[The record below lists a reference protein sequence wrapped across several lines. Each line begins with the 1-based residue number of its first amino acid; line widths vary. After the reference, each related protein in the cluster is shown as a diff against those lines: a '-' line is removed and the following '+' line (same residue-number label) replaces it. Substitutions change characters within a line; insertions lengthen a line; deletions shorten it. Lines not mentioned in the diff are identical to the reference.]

1 VISISVAF
9 DIGKSMHQSQAI
21 MLLQSIRPNIVQAI
35 RAYRPDDLQ
44 AAAQE
49 VGHHFLYTNL
59 SEAKDK
65 QEVLDI
71 IARDFLF
78 PDHFGKNLD
87 ALYDCITDTVHK
99 SGPQPGF
106 VVVLELLPDAVRMDR
121 EAREQLL
128 DAFRDASDF
137 WSERKIAFRV
147 FYSIAVSGKESAGN
161 WDKAEVAQNDA
172 PVKPVKVSKN
182 APQPMIM
189 NLPPMSSVFDT
200 AQLLSAA

>member
-1 VISISVAF
+1 
-9 DIGKSMHQSQAI
+9 MHQSKAI
-21 MLLQSIRPNIVQAI
+21 MLLQSIRPNIVQSI

-44 AAAQE
+44 QAAQE

-59 SEAKDK
+59 SPAQNK

-87 ALYDCITDTVHK
+87 ALYDCMTDTVHK

-106 VVVLELLPDAVRMDR
+106 VVVVELLPDGVRMDR
-121 EAREQLL
+121 ESREQLL
-128 DAFRDASDF
+128 DAFRDAADF
-137 WSERKIAFRV
+137 W
-147 FYSIAVSGKESAGN
+147 SAGN
-161 WDKAEVAQNDA
+161 WDKADVAQNDTPA
-172 PVKPVKVSKN
+172 KPVKVSKN
-182 APQPMIM
+182 TPAPMVM

-200 AQLLSAA
+200 AQLLVAA

>member
-1 VISISVAF
+1 
-9 DIGKSMHQSQAI
+9 
-21 MLLQSIRPNIVQAI
+21 MLLQSVRTNIVQSI
-35 RAYRPDDLQ
+35 RAYRPEDLQ
-44 AAAQE
+44 QAANAAGQ
-49 VGHHFLYTNL
+49 HFLYTNL
-59 SEAKDK
+59 SGAQSK
-65 QEVLDI
+65 QDVLDI

-106 VVVLELLPDAVRMDR
+106 VVVLELIPDGARYDR
-121 EAREQLL
+121 ESREQLL
-128 DAFRDASDF
+128 DAFRDAADF
-137 WSERKIAFRV
+137 WGERKVPFRV

-161 WDKAEVAQNDA
+161 WDKADVAQNDPNA
-172 PVKPVKVSKN
+172 KPVKISKN

-200 AQLLSAA
+200 AQLMAAA

>member
-1 VISISVAF
+1 MISISAAF

-65 QEVLDI
+65 QEVLDV

-128 DAFRDASDF
+128 DAFRDAADF

-182 APQPMIM
+182 APAPMIM

-200 AQLLSAA
+200 AQLLTAA

>member
-1 VISISVAF
+1 
-9 DIGKSMHQSQAI
+9 MHQSQAI

-49 VGHHFLYTNL
+49 VGQHFLYTNL

-65 QEVLDI
+65 QDVFDI

-87 ALYDCITDTVHK
+87 ALYDCITDAVHK

-106 VVVLELLPDAVRMDR
+106 IVVLELLPNDARMDR
-121 EAREQLL
+121 ESREQLL
-128 DAFRDASDF
+128 DAFRDAADF
-137 WSERKIAFRV
+137 WSERKVPFCV

-161 WDKAEVAQNDA
+161 WDKAEVAQNDTPA
-172 PVKPVKVSKN
+172 KPVKVSKN

>member
-1 VISISVAF
+1 
-9 DIGKSMHQSQAI
+9 MHQSQAI

-65 QEVLDI
+65 QDVLDI

-106 VVVLELLPDAVRMDR
+106 IVVLELLPDAMRMDR

-128 DAFRDASDF
+128 DAFRDAADF
-137 WSERKIAFRV
+137 WSERKIPFRV
-147 FYSIAVSGKESAGN
+147 FYSLAVSGKESAGN
-161 WDKAEVAQNDA
+161 WDKAEVAQNDT

-182 APQPMIM
+182 TPPPMVM

-200 AQLLSAA
+200 AQLLTAA

>member
-1 VISISVAF
+1 
-9 DIGKSMHQSQAI
+9 MHQSQAI

-87 ALYDCITDTVHK
+87 AMYDCITDTVHK

-182 APQPMIM
+182 APAPMIM

>member
-1 VISISVAF
+1 
-9 DIGKSMHQSQAI
+9 MHQSQAI

-49 VGHHFLYTNL
+49 VGQHFLYTNL

-65 QEVLDI
+65 QDVFDI

-87 ALYDCITDTVHK
+87 ALYDCITDAVHK

-106 VVVLELLPDAVRMDR
+106 IVVLELLPNDARMDR
-121 EAREQLL
+121 ESRELLL
-128 DAFRDASDF
+128 DAFRDAADF
-137 WSERKIAFRV
+137 WSERKVPFRV

-161 WDKAEVAQNDA
+161 WDKAEVAQND
-172 PVKPVKVSKN
+172 PNVKPVKVSKN

-200 AQLLSAA
+200 AALLAAA

>member
-1 VISISVAF
+1 
-9 DIGKSMHQSQAI
+9 MHQSQAI

-65 QEVLDI
+65 QDVLDI

-106 VVVLELLPDAVRMDR
+106 IVVLELLPDAMRMDR

-137 WSERKIAFRV
+137 WGERKIPFRV
-147 FYSIAVSGKESAGN
+147 FYSLAVSGKESAGN
-161 WDKAEVAQNDA
+161 WDKAEVAQNDT

-200 AQLLSAA
+200 AQLLAAA

>member
-1 VISISVAF
+1 VNPISVAF

-59 SEAKDK
+59 SGAKDK
-65 QEVLDI
+65 QDVLDI

-106 VVVLELLPDAVRMDR
+106 VVVLELLPDAVHMDR
-121 EAREQLL
+121 EGREQLL
-128 DAFRDASDF
+128 DAFRDAADF
-137 WSERKIAFRV
+137 WGERKIAFRV

-161 WDKAEVAQNDA
+161 WDKAEVAQNDT
-172 PVKPVKVSKN
+172 PPKPVKVSKN
-182 APQPMIM
+182 APAPMVM

>member
-182 APQPMIM
+182 APAPMIM